1 METSIP
7 TTEISN
13 RLAPVNAGVVPDD
26 DDVAAQM
33 AQHLA
38 EEVGDVVAAY
48 VVLGKSEVHA
58 KAPSLGADRQS
69 RDRRDPVMTVPVV
82 DNGCLSAGG
91 PCLSH
96 RWDQHEP

>member
-58 KAPSLGADRQS
+58 EAPSLGADRQS

-91 PCLSH
+91 PCLSY